1 MGTAMFSS
9 IVVALGKLTYNVY
22 GDENEFGQYPGAFKA
37 ILCLDKTMSA
47 GQGMLFLYIFG
58 LDTIG
63 QKITQLQEIL
73 TGFFIWAKNENLQ
86 SITSNF
92 IMVTANNETED
103 KEEESKGDGKDKEL
117 AVENKDEVL
126 ELGED
131 MITKE

>member
-1 MGTAMFSS
+1 MFSS
-9 IVVALGKLTYNVY
+9 IVVSLGRLTYN
-22 GDENEFGQYPGAFKA
+22 GDENEYPGAFKA

-73 TGFFIWAKNENLQ
+73 SGLFIWVKNENLH

-103 KEEESKGDGKDKEL
+103 QEEKTKDDGKDNEL
-117 AVENKDEVL
+117 IVENKDVEIEV
-126 ELGED
+126 D
-131 MITKE
+131 MMTKERKKSVPGRSV

>member
-1 MGTAMFSS
+1 MFSS
-9 IVVALGKLTYNVY
+9 IVVSLGRMTYN
-22 GDENEFGQYPGAFKA
+22 GDPNEYPGSFKA

-73 TGFFIWAKNENLQ
+73 SGLFIWVKNENLH

-103 KEEESKGDGKDKEL
+103 QEEKTKDDGKDNEL
-117 AVENKDEVL
+117 IVENKDVEIEV
-126 ELGED
+126 D
-131 MITKE
+131 MMTKERKKSVPGRSV